1 MVTRSYQLLSF
12 FFLLGKSRGAP
23 QQGREVQTSAG
34 CLDFADAG
42 FHCVP
47 IFQCDDE
54 GIIKTDAGG
63 LFDPRYFNHL
73 QKDKQS
79 SIHSILLYHQQQGHY
94 RSTEDNCEDYVYA
107 DGECCPPEK
116 KQALRASCPASLD
129 VCCLHPNS
137 TSQYSSSNLEN
148 LSCGPNGG
156 PRVEDNGQDDDEE
169 VNPECSVNN
178 CRIFGIGCCVD
189 QPEVC
194 TEEDRLIGFCEE
206 PSPNPRG
213 PTEPRCGTRNSFG
226 TASVPVT

>member
-73 QKDKQS
+73 KRTNNHPSIPFYYITNNKDITGLQKITAKTMSTLTESVAHLKKSKRCAPPVQPPLTCVAS
-79 SIHSILLYHQQQGHY
+79 TPTAPPSTQAAILKI
-94 RSTEDNCEDYVYA
+94 SPA
-107 DGECCPPEK
+107 DPTAVPE
-116 KQALRASCPASLD
+116 LRTT
-129 VCCLHPNS
+129 VKMMM
-137 TSQYSSSNLEN
+137 
-148 LSCGPNGG
+148 
-156 PRVEDNGQDDDEE
+156 RK
-169 VNPECSVNN
+169 
-178 CRIFGIGCCVD
+178 
-189 QPEVC
+189 
-194 TEEDRLIGFCEE
+194 
-206 PSPNPRG
+206 
-213 PTEPRCGTRNSFG
+213 
-226 TASVPVT
+226 